1 MVIIVVVVGGM
12 AYWGY
17 TLSKR
22 DKEKCGHLGDG
33 YTYVEGS
40 GCVLKSV
47 ISAEREYVNQLKEA
61 GTYDEVVEES
71 RKKTRDVMFRVNR
84 IRQLMSALTLY
95 KNQKSEYPKTLEQL
109 VQSGVLSDSS
119 ALYDPGNAEVTIK
132 DSLFSYAVKLSSS
145 GKAIEYHLGASMEI
159 CLTDT
164 LCGTQGPSDA
174 NFNSKNAGWL
184 NGFDGNNSNP
194 CKSGD
199 VGKFC
204 YDVKAE

>member
-1 MVIIVVVVGGM
+1 MRTFLQSRPPI
-12 AYWGY
+12 
-17 TLSKR
+17 R
-22 DKEKCGHLGDG
+22 
-33 YTYVEGS
+33 
-40 GCVLKSV
+40 
-47 ISAEREYVNQLKEA
+47 N
-61 GTYDEVVEES
+61 S
-71 RKKTRDVMFRVNR
+71 RKIYMLVSCLYRRDLQLSGLSLIPSSRCMLNDVFVGLVNNR